1 MQKGHKRNAKGMAV
15 LRFFIGLII
24 IAILVCVAYFFISK
38 VDYSDKITDPN
49 ASIRNYVP
57 VSGEQNVVAVIPEN
71 TAEADIIQMDE
82 LPEAANS
89 VDFVDVSFT
98 PTPEPT
104 AVPTPVPTPTP
115 EPTPIPT
122 PTPEP
127 TPTPTPSPEPTKI
140 STKKCASPKT
150 KGFTV
155 PEASTDGVAD
165 LTKIYVSQ
173 PNEDKI
179 VQISGFGYINKPEF
193 DCENTN
199 VYLVVTQK
207 ETGKQIAYSAKM
219 EDNISGADHSA
230 AQCKNA
236 GKSDFNLFINVGKYP
251 DGEYELGMILYYRED
266 GNKKYS
272 YYELGDTLTI
282 TDGKAVAEQAP
293 LSLFNVAAEET
304 EEAPVE
310 EDGFEPG
317 ADYDEGFKA
326 EEAEEPTVA
335 IG

>member
-57 VSGEQNVVAVIPEN
+57 VSGEQNAVAVIPE
-71 TAEADIIQMDE
+71 APVEPEIIQMDE
-82 LPEAANS
+82 LPEAA
-89 VDFVDVSFT
+89 VTDFVDVSFT

-122 PTPEP
+122 PTPVP

-140 STKKCASPKT
+140 STKKCAAAKT

-155 PEASTDGVAD
+155 PEASTDGVVD
-165 LTKIYVSQ
+165 LTNIYVSQ
-173 PNEDKI
+173 PNEGKI
-179 VQISGFGYINKPEF
+179 VQLTGFGYIDKAEF

-207 ETGKQIAYSAKM
+207 ETGKQIAYAAKM
-219 EDNISGADHSA
+219 EDNVSGRDHSA
-230 AQCKNA
+230 AKCQNA

-251 DGEYELGMILYYRED
+251 DGEYELGMILYYREN
-266 GNKKYS
+266 GEKKYN
-272 YYELGDTLTI
+272 YYEFGDSLKI
-282 TDGKAVAEQAP
+282 TGGAATAEQSS
-293 LSLFNVAAEET
+293 LSLFTVSEEEPAEEI
-304 EEAPVE
+304 VD
-310 EDGFEPG
+310 DGFEPG
-317 ADYDEGFKA
+317 ADFDEGFT
-326 EEAEEPTVA
+326 AEEPEVPTTA